1 MSRGVCVA
9 VDDCSAAARFKLFA
23 DGVYGSG
30 DNDLVKVFAVGED
43 IFRRGDCAVFK
54 RYFSKTGA
62 VVECAGGVMRGRYN
76 CLRDSELCKLL
87 AVVENAASH
96 LCKPARE
103 SKVCKLCTLIKS
115 AVFYFRDRIRE
126 SNALKSFAVLESVF
140 SDLCNG
146 IGDIYLGE
154 VFAVLKNIR
163 RNRCCAVF
171 KCCLLKTCAVVERA
185 GEVRA

>member
-1 MSRGVCVA
+1 MKA
-9 VDDCSAAARFKLFA
+9 
-23 DGVYGSG
+23 
-30 DNDLVKVFAVGED
+30 
-43 IFRRGDCAVFK
+43 I
-54 RYFSKTGA
+54 
-62 VVECAGGVMRGRYN
+62 
-76 CLRDSELCKLL
+76 
-87 AVVENAASH
+87 AVVENAAAHS
-96 LCKPARE
+96 CKPARE

-171 KCCLLKTCAVVERA
+171 KCCLLQTGAVVERA